1 MNNDS
6 AEVTV
11 KGVMPTSNGCAI
23 FLGNE
28 DKTFVIHA
36 DPSIGNAI
44 NMTMNQVKKE
54 RPLTHDLIGLILKG
68 LETSIERVLINDVD
82 EGTFFARIILRMENE
97 LGKKIIEL
105 DARPSDSIVLALQM
119 KQPIPCGEQGLGQCG
134 GHVRDSRADS
144 SQARLILASCF
155 FSVISKAG
163 LSSKVNLPETMV
175 AGDWP
180 TALAPMQDVTSLPFM
195 QVVARRGSP
204 DFFFTE
210 FIRVHAHSRIGPEIL
225 SSILDK
231 PDERPVL
238 LS

>member
-6 AEVTV
+6 SEVTI

-23 FLGNE
+23 FLGNDE
-28 DKTFVIHA
+28 KTFVIYV

-68 LETSIERVLINDVD
+68 LETSIERVLNDVD

-119 KQPIPCGEQGLGQCG
+119 KQPI
-134 GHVRDSRADS
+134 HVAH
-144 SQARLILASCF
+144 
-155 FSVISKAG
+155 
-163 LSSKVNLPETMV
+163 KVLENVEDM
-175 AGDWP
+175 
-180 TALAPMQDVTSLPFM
+180 S
-195 QVVARRGSP
+195 
-204 DFFFTE
+204 
-210 FIRVHAHSRIGPEIL
+210 EIL
-225 SSILDK
+225 ERILRKQD
-231 PDERPVL
+231 
-238 LS
+238 